1 MLHQLCQGP
10 IQRLHGLELS
20 GSIHAIY
27 RTTWD
32 ISQLLNNPLIDKAT
46 TIFTGSQGSLPD
58 SLSPFCSEIS
68 SEVAL
73 IPLARLQTIEAAIN
87 EAALSPSASNSSAIA
102 HFHLVNVLL
111 NAPLRDLISFASL
124 EKSNAHARHVEAR
137 LRRWLGEGQRA
148 RRAFFHAGSLFGYVK
163 DHCRLEYYG
172 AIALTVATLT
182 LWVYNLLLGRHASQE
197 NASLKNTT
205 MRLDG
210 STDSSSVKAWIVEGA
225 PIRLFVA
232 EVGNLCHPDA
242 NSRIIQVACQTLLS
256 TSSWGMTQKLVNI
269 LMSLNVHQS
278 DEYLSSYRFRQDSE

>member
-1 MLHQLCQGP
+1 LLHQLCQGP
-10 IQRLHGLELS
+10 IQRLDGLELS

-32 ISQLLNNPLIDKAT
+32 IPQLLNNPLIDKAT

-124 EKSNAHARHVEAR
+124 EKSNVHARQVEAR
-137 LRRWLGEGQRA
+137 LRRWLREGQRA
-148 RRAFFHAGSLFGYVK
+148 RCAFFHAGSLFGYVK

-256 TSSWGMTQKLVNI
+256 TSSWGMTQKFVNI

-278 DEYLSSYRFRQDSE
+278 D

>member
-1 MLHQLCQGP
+1 LLHQLCQAP

-32 ISQLLNNPLIDKAT
+32 ISQLLNNPLIDL
-46 TIFTGSQGSLPD
+46 TGSQGSLPD

-68 SEVAL
+68 SELAL

-124 EKSNAHARHVEAR
+124 EKSNAHARQVEAR

-197 NASLKNTT
+197 NASLKNST

-210 STDSSSVKAWIVEGA
+210 STDSSSVKAWIIEGA

>member
-1 MLHQLCQGP
+1 LLHQLCQTP

-32 ISQLLNNPLIDKAT
+32 ISQLLNNPLIDKTTT
-46 TIFTGSQGSLPD
+46 TILTGSQGSLPD

-68 SEVAL
+68 SEIAL

-87 EAALSPSASNSSAIA
+87 EAALSSSASNSSAIA

-124 EKSNAHARHVEAR
+124 EKSSNAHTRQVEAR
-137 LRRWLGEGQRA
+137 LRRWLREGQRA
-148 RRAFFHAGSLFGYVK
+148 RCAFFHAGSLFGYVK
-163 DHCRLEYYG
+163 DHCRSEYYG

-197 NASLKNTT
+197 NASLKNT

-278 DEYLSSYRFRQDSE
+278 D

>member
-1 MLHQLCQGP
+1 LLHQLCQGP

-124 EKSNAHARHVEAR
+124 EKSNVHARQVEAR
-137 LRRWLGEGQRA
+137 LRRWLREGQRA
-148 RRAFFHAGSLFGYVK
+148 RCAFFHAGSLFGYVK

-197 NASLKNTT
+197 NASLKNSTT

-256 TSSWGMTQKLVNI
+256 TSSWGMTQKFVNI

-278 DEYLSSYRFRQDSE
+278 D

>member
-1 MLHQLCQGP
+1 MLHQLRQAP
-10 IQRLHGLELS
+10 IPRLHGLELS

-58 SLSPFCSEIS
+58 SLSPFCSELS
-68 SEVAL
+68 SEIAL
-73 IPLARLQTIEAAIN
+73 IPLARLQTMEAAIN
-87 EAALSPSASNSSAIA
+87 EAALSSSASNSSAIA

-124 EKSNAHARHVEAR
+124 EKSNVHARQVEAR
-137 LRRWLGEGQRA
+137 LRRWLREGQRA
-148 RRAFFHAGSLFGYVK
+148 RCAFFHAGSLFGYVK
-163 DHCRLEYYG
+163 DHCRSEYYG

-278 DEYLSSYRFRQDSE
+278 D

>member
-102 HFHLVNVLL
+102 HFRLVNVLL

-124 EKSNAHARHVEAR
+124 EKSNVHARQVEAR
-137 LRRWLGEGQRA
+137 LRRWLREGQRA
-148 RRAFFHAGSLFGYVK
+148 RCAFFHAGSLFGYVK

-256 TSSWGMTQKLVNI
+256 TSSWGMTQKFVNI

-278 DEYLSSYRFRQDSE
+278 D